1 MLLCRLSEVPQESGN
16 AIVPQ
21 AEGLRRQCLNTP
33 AKIPP
38 DTMDRARSLAPQIAL
53 LAGEIERERRLPA
66 AVLDALHQAQLFRLM
81 LPRSVDGLETD
92 PVTFFHVIETIAAA
106 DASTAWCL
114 SQAGGCATAAAYLDP
129 AVARRVFADPRA
141 VLAWGPGPK
150 ARAVAVEGG
159 YRVTGTWAFASG
171 GRHATWV
178 GAQCPIFESDG
189 RPRLG
194 EEGVHVQRTMLVPAA
209 EVEWTDIWNVVGL
222 RGTASDQFALTD
234 HFVRHDHSITRDF
247 LKECR
252 EPGPLYRMPALTC
265 YELGF
270 AGVALGLARASL
282 DLFVDVARNKV
293 PRGMRSVIRD
303 NAVVQAGAAQAEVR
317 VRSARAFLV
326 QSAQQVWNEVSQPE
340 GALTLDHRMTL
351 RMASTHAIH
360 TARDAVDFAYN
371 AAGTTAIFES
381 HPLERRFRDMHT
393 VTQQLQG
400 RLSHFETVGAYLLG
414 GEPDLTFV

>member
-1 MLLCRLSEVPQESGN
+1 
-16 AIVPQ
+16 
-21 AEGLRRQCLNTP
+21 LNT
-33 AKIPP
+33 ATDIQP
-38 DTMDRARSLAPQIAL
+38 DIVDRARSLVPHISS
-53 LAGEIERERRLPA
+53 LAIEIERERRLPA
-66 AVLDALHQAQLFRLM
+66 PLLDALHEAQLFRLM
-81 LPRSVDGLETD
+81 LPRSQGGLETN
-92 PVTFFHVIETIAAA
+92 PVTFFHVIETIATA

-129 AVARRVFADPRA
+129 AVARGVFGDPHA

-150 ARAVAVEGG
+150 AKAVAVEGG

-171 GRHATWV
+171 CRHATWV
-178 GAQCPIFESDG
+178 GAQCPIFEADG
-189 RPRLG
+189 RPQLN
-194 EEGVHVQRTMLVPAA
+194 EEGLQIQRTMLVPAA
-209 EVEWTDIWNVVGL
+209 KVEWTDIWNVVGL

-270 AGVALGLARASL
+270 AGVALGIARASL
-282 DLFVDVARNKV
+282 DVFIDVARNKV
-293 PRGMRSVIRD
+293 PRGMKSVIRD
-303 NAVVQAGAAQAEVR
+303 NAVVQAGAAQSEVR
-317 VRSARAFLV
+317 VRAARAFLV
-326 QSAQQVWNEVSQPE
+326 QSAQQIWAEVSQPD

-371 AAGTTAIFES
+371 AAGTTAIFDS

>member
-1 MLLCRLSEVPQESGN
+1 
-16 AIVPQ
+16 
-21 AEGLRRQCLNTP
+21 
-33 AKIPP
+33 
-38 DTMDRARSLAPQIAL
+38 
-53 LAGEIERERRLPA
+53 
-66 AVLDALHQAQLFRLM
+66 VLDALHEAQLFRLM
-81 LPRSVDGLETD
+81 LPRSLDGLETD
-92 PVTFFHVIETIAAA
+92 PVTFFHVIETIATA

-114 SQAGGCATAAAYLDP
+114 SQAAGCATAAAYLDP
-129 AVARRVFADPRA
+129 VVARRVFGGPRA

-150 ARAVAVEGG
+150 AKAVAVEDG

-178 GAQCPIFESDG
+178 GAQCPIFEADG
-189 RPRLG
+189 RPRLD
-194 EEGVHVQRTMLVPAA
+194 EEKLQVYRTMLIPAS

-270 AGVALGLARASL
+270 AGVALGIARASL
-282 DLFVDVARNKV
+282 DVFVDLARNKV
-293 PRGMRSVIRD
+293 PRGMRSPIRD
-303 NAVVQAGAAQAEVR
+303 NAVVQSGVAQAEVR
-317 VRSARAFLV
+317 VRAARAVLL
-326 QSAQQVWNEVSQPE
+326 QSAQQIWSEVSRPD

-351 RMASTHAIH
+351 RMVSTHAIH

-371 AAGTTAIFES
+371 AAGTTAIFDS

>member
-1 MLLCRLSEVPQESGN
+1 
-16 AIVPQ
+16 
-21 AEGLRRQCLNTP
+21 LNTP
-33 AKIPP
+33 SDIQPGIL
-38 DTMDRARSLAPQIAL
+38 DRARSLAPQIAA
-53 LAGEIERERRLPA
+53 LAAEIERDRRLPA
-66 AVLDALHQAQLFRLM
+66 PLLDALHQARLFRLM
-81 LPRSVDGLETD
+81 LPRSQDGLETD
-92 PVTFFHVIETIAAA
+92 PVTFFHVVEAIATA

-129 AVARRVFADPRA
+129 NVARRIFGAPRA

-150 ARAVAVEGG
+150 AKAVAVEGG

-171 GRHATWV
+171 GRHATWL
-178 GAQCPIFESDG
+178 GAHCPIFEADG
-189 RPRLG
+189 RPRLN
-194 EEGVHVQRTMLVPAA
+194 EEGLQVQRTMLVPAGV
-209 EVEWTDIWNVVGL
+209 VEWTEIWNVVGL

-282 DLFVDVARNKV
+282 DVFVDVARNKV
-293 PRGMRSVIRD
+293 PRGMKSVIRD
-303 NAVVQAGAAQAEVR
+303 NAVFQAGAAQAEVR
-317 VRSARAFLV
+317 VRAARAFLL
-326 QSAQQVWNEVSQPE
+326 QSAQQVWNEVSQPD

-360 TARDAVDFAYN
+360 AARDAVDFAYN

>member
-1 MLLCRLSEVPQESGN
+1 M
-16 AIVPQ
+16 
-21 AEGLRRQCLNTP
+21 NTP
-33 AKIPP
+33 ARIQP
-38 DTMDRARSLAPQIAL
+38 DILDRARSLVPQIAL
-53 LAGEIERERRLPA
+53 LAAEIERERRLPA
-66 AVLDALHQAQLFRLM
+66 PVLDALHEAQLFRLM
-81 LPRSVDGLETD
+81 LPRSVGGLETD
-92 PVTFFHVIETIAAA
+92 PVTFFHVIETIATA

-150 ARAVAVEGG
+150 AKAVAVEGG

-178 GAQCPIFESDG
+178 GAHCPIFEADG
-189 RPRLG
+189 RPRLD
-194 EEGVHVQRTMLVPAA
+194 EEGLQVLRTMLVPAA

-282 DLFVDVARNKV
+282 DVFVDVARNKV
-293 PRGMRSVIRD
+293 PRGMKSVIRD

-317 VRSARAFLV
+317 VRAARAFLV
-326 QSAQQVWNEVSQPE
+326 QSAQQVWDEVSQPD

>member
-1 MLLCRLSEVPQESGN
+1 M
-16 AIVPQ
+16 
-21 AEGLRRQCLNTP
+21 
-33 AKIPP
+33 
-38 DTMDRARSLAPQIAL
+38 
-53 LAGEIERERRLPA
+53 
-66 AVLDALHQAQLFRLM
+66 
-81 LPRSVDGLETD
+81 
-92 PVTFFHVIETIAAA
+92 
-106 DASTAWCL
+106 
-114 SQAGGCATAAAYLDP
+114 
-129 AVARRVFADPRA
+129 
-141 VLAWGPGPK
+141 LAWGPGPK
-150 ARAVAVEGG
+150 AKAVAVEGG

-178 GAQCPIFESDG
+178 GAQCPIFEADG
-189 RPRLG
+189 RPRLD
-194 EEGVHVQRTMLVPAA
+194 EEGLQVLRTMLVPAA

-270 AGVALGLARASL
+270 AGVALGIARASL
-282 DLFVDVARNKV
+282 DVFVDVARNKV
-293 PRGMRSVIRD
+293 PRGMKSVIRD

-317 VRSARAFLV
+317 VRAARAFLV
-326 QSAQQVWNEVSQPE
+326 QSAQQVWKEVSQPD

>member
-1 MLLCRLSEVPQESGN
+1 LS
-16 AIVPQ
+16 
-21 AEGLRRQCLNTP
+21 TP
-33 AKIPP
+33 TDSKLDIL
-38 DTMDRARSLAPQIAL
+38 DRARSLVPLIASL
-53 LAGEIERERRLPA
+53 GAEIERERRLPA
-66 AVLDALHQAQLFRLM
+66 SLVDALHKARLFRLM
-81 LPRSVDGLETD
+81 LPRSLGGLETD
-92 PVTFFHVIETIAAA
+92 PVTFFQVIETIATA

-114 SQAGGCATAAAYLDP
+114 SQAAGCATAAAYLDP
-129 AVARRVFADPRA
+129 AVAREVFGDPRA
-141 VLAWGPGPK
+141 VLAWGPGPQAK
-150 ARAVAVEGG
+150 AVAVEDG
-159 YRVTGTWAFASG
+159 YRVTGKWTFASG

-178 GAQCPIFESDG
+178 GAQCPIFEADG
-189 RPRLG
+189 RPRLDEQG
-194 EEGVHVQRTMLVPAA
+194 AQVYRTMLVPAA

-222 RGTASDQFALTD
+222 RGTASDQFALND

-270 AGVALGLARASL
+270 AGVALGIARASL
-282 DLFVDVARNKV
+282 DVFVDVARNKV
-293 PRGMRSVIRD
+293 PRGMKSVIRD
-303 NAVVQAGAAQAEVR
+303 NAVVQSGAAQAEVR
-317 VRSARAFLV
+317 VRAARVFLV
-326 QSAQQVWNEVSQPE
+326 QSAQQIWNEVSQPD
-340 GALTLDHRMTL
+340 GALAVDHRMTL

-393 VTQQLQG
+393 VTQQVQG

-414 GEPDLTFV
+414 GEHDLTFV